1 MHKIPVYDVI
11 SHCWG
16 HHSLV
21 SLIRRI
27 LPEFSKESYI
37 PRRVVGKFHNENQ
50 WNDSNNTIRIVRQL
64 AFSCRFSNRCRANFS
79 SYFPGKRKKKKDR
92 SKEKLWLNL
101 FSEELSGKRFRA
113 GSKWVKDHVPFEV
126 RNLELNRTGISELE
140 LEFRSWEL
148 VNRGILALNIYSELK
163 LINSIFF

>member
-1 MHKIPVYDVI
+1 MENFITRIGETIVTILLELYAKLPSRVDSRTDVAPIFRAI
-11 SHCWG
+11 SRG
-16 HHSLV
+16 
-21 SLIRRI
+21 
-27 LPEFSKESYI
+27 KE
-37 PRRVVGKFHNENQ
+37 
-50 WNDSNNTIRIVRQL
+50 
-64 AFSCRFSNRCRANFS
+64 
-79 SYFPGKRKKKKDR
+79 KKKKDR

-126 RNLELNRTGISELE
+126 RNLELNRTGISELG

>member
-1 MHKIPVYDVI
+1 MENFITRIGETIVTILLELYAKLPSRVDSRTDVAPIFRAI
-11 SHCWG
+11 SRG
-16 HHSLV
+16 
-21 SLIRRI
+21 
-27 LPEFSKESYI
+27 KE
-37 PRRVVGKFHNENQ
+37 
-50 WNDSNNTIRIVRQL
+50 
-64 AFSCRFSNRCRANFS
+64 
-79 SYFPGKRKKKKDR
+79 KKKKDR

-126 RNLELNRTGISELE
+126 RNLELNRTGISELG
-140 LEFRSWEL
+140 LEFRSWEF